1 MSITLSGFS
10 DEISQDID
18 RQFSHLNHLGI
29 SYFEPR
35 GVNGTNISA
44 LSDEQVTGLVRKM
57 EQYGICA
64 SSIGSPIG
72 KISITDPMEPH
83 LELLKRTIQIAKALG
98 TRRIRIFSFY
108 MPDGEDPAPYREEV
122 MKRMR
127 QMTDV
132 AEQEDI
138 LLLHEN
144 EKGIYGDIALRC
156 KEIFDE
162 IGSPNLR
169 GVFDPA
175 NFVQC
180 GDSVYPEAFHLLKEH
195 IDYFHVKDA
204 LKDGSVVPAGKGDGC
219 LEELLRELVEDG
231 YDGFLSLEPHLGSF
245 EGLADLEQGDEMLQ
259 LDRSDAGKFTL
270 AYESLMKL
278 LKRVS
283 E

>member
-44 LSDEQVTGLVRKM
+44 LSDEQVAELVQKM
-57 EQYGICA
+57 EQYGIRA

-83 LELLKRTIQIAKALG
+83 LELLKRTIRIAKALG

-144 EKGIYGDIALRC
+144 E
-156 KEIFDE
+156 
-162 IGSPNLR
+162 
-169 GVFDPA
+169 
-175 NFVQC
+175 
-180 GDSVYPEAFHLLKEH
+180 
-195 IDYFHVKDA
+195 
-204 LKDGSVVPAGKGDGC
+204 
-219 LEELLRELVEDG
+219 
-231 YDGFLSLEPHLGSF
+231 
-245 EGLADLEQGDEMLQ
+245 
-259 LDRSDAGKFTL
+259 
-270 AYESLMKL
+270 
-278 LKRVS
+278 
-283 E
+283 